1 MGELDFLTSWDEPK
15 AETAVTVLPRPE
27 FSGVVPTSIQPWA
40 PAMILEIALGYE
52 PTLDIITR
60 FNVSPEEYLQL
71 EQHPQFQKAL
81 GAARQD
87 IINNGLT
94 FKRKAMTQAESYLEV
109 IDEIITDPLVLA
121 STRTGAIKDVVRW
134 AGLEPKEDKGSG
146 QQQTQQ
152 FNIQIIL

>member
-1 MGELDFLTSWDEPK
+1 MGELDFLTSWDEP
-15 AETAVTVLPRPE
+15 EIESPVSVISRTE
-27 FSGVVPTSIQPWA
+27 FSGTLPATISSWA

-52 PTLDIITR
+52 PTADILAR
-60 FNVSPEEYLQL
+60 FNVSPEEYSIL

-87 IINNGLT
+87 IILNGLT
-94 FKRKAMTQAESYLEV
+94 FKRKAAAQAESYLEV
-109 IDEIITDPLVLA
+109 IDEIITDPLVPA

-134 AGLEPKEDKGSG
+134 AGLEPKEEKGSG

-152 FNIQIIL
+152 FNIQIVL